1 MTKFLITLQG
11 LDKLKAEIEYL
22 KFTERP
28 KVIEAIATARDLGD
42 LSENAEYH
50 TARDKQGMLEAN
62 IAKLED
68 ILSRSEGIDVSKLS
82 GDTVQFGAT
91 VKIENQDSGK
101 KVTYIITSEYESDI
115 DNGMI
120 SIESPIARALLNKK
134 VGDQV
139 EIQTPGGIKDYEI
152 LEVAF
157 G

>member
-11 LDKLKAEIEYL
+11 LDKLKEEINYL

-28 KVIEAIATARDLGD
+28 KIIEAIATAREMGD

-50 TARDKQGMLEAN
+50 AARDKQGMLEAN

-68 ILSRSEGIDVSKLS
+68 ILSRAEGTDVSILS

-91 VKIENQDSGK
+91 VKIEDQDSEK
-101 KVTYIITSEYESDI
+101 KVTYTILSEYESDI
-115 DNGMI
+115 ENGMI

-139 EIQTPGGIKDYEI
+139 EIQTPGGTKDYEI

-157 G
+157 R

>member
-11 LDKLKAEIEYL
+11 LDKLKAEVNYL

-28 KVIEAIATARDLGD
+28 RVIEAIATARELGD

-50 TARDKQGMLEAN
+50 TARDKQGLLEAN

-68 ILSRSEGIDVSKLS
+68 ILSRSEGVDISKLS
-82 GDTVQFGAT
+82 GDTVQFGAV
-91 VKIENQDSGK
+91 VKIEDQNSSR
-101 KVTYIITSEYESDI
+101 KVTYTITSEYESDI

-134 VGDQV
+134 VGDEV
-139 EIQTPGGIKDYEI
+139 EIRTPGGIKDYEI
-152 LEVAF
+152 LEVSF
-157 G
+157 Q

>member
-11 LDKLKAEIEYL
+11 LEKLKAEVEYL

-28 KVIEAIATARDLGD
+28 KIIEAIATARDLGD

-50 TARDKQGMLEAN
+50 AAREKQGLLEAN

-68 ILSRSEGIDVSKLS
+68 ILSRSEGVDVDKLS
-82 GDTVQFGAT
+82 GDTVKFGAT
-91 VKIENQDSGK
+91 VKIKDQDSER
-101 KVTYIITSEYESDI
+101 KVTYTIISEYESDI

-134 VGDQV
+134 VGDEV
-139 EIQTPGGIKDYEI
+139 EIQTPGGTKDYEI
-152 LEVAF
+152 LEVTF